1 MPNDPG
7 ADGWDLH
14 NEFAA
19 VRIRVDTSANSAR
32 LEITDLRSGRRG
44 YLDPLELERIASVS
58 HADLAGVMSP
68 AAGEAQEDLA
78 RI

>member
-1 MPNDPG
+1 MPLNLG
-7 ADGWDLH
+7 AEACDLH

-19 VRIRVDTSANSAR
+19 VRLRVDISANSAR

-44 YLDPLELERIASVS
+44 YLDPLELERIANVS

-68 AAGEAQEDLA
+68 AAGEAHEDLA